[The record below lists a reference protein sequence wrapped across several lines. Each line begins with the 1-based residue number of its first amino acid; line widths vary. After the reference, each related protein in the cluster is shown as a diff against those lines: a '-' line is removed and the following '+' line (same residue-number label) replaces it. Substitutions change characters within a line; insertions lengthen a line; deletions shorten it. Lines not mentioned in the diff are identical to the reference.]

1 MVGATLATTRNILLN
16 QGDIIMGLLEFARGE
31 GLQIAV
37 LIFAAG
43 LIWRLVHL
51 LLTIR
56 KMDISE
62 PRQGGERAGGLRT
75 IFSRFVHH
83 DAFRERT
90 RNGTIIAYTF
100 HIGLAI
106 IFLGGAP
113 HILFIESFSGLS
125 WSPLPTV
132 VIHVTAAI
140 TLAAL
145 IAAFVRRMRHPVLQM
160 LSNFDDYFSWLVTI
174 LPVLTGL
181 LAVAH
186 IGARY
191 ETLLA
196 IHILSFEA
204 FLIWFPFGKLMH
216 SIIVFGSR
224 YTTGV
229 TFTRRGAR
237 V

>member
-1 MVGATLATTRNILLN
+1 ME
-16 QGDIIMGLLEFARGE
+16 LLEFARVQ

-37 LIFAAG
+37 SVFAAG
-43 LIWRLVHL
+43 LVWRLLHL
-51 LLTIR
+51 YLTMR
-56 KMDISE
+56 KTDLSAA
-62 PRQGGERAGGLRT
+62 RQGGEKAGGIRT

-83 DAFRERT
+83 EPFRERT

-106 IFLGGAP
+106 IVFGGAP
-113 HILFIESFSGLS
+113 HILFIESFSGLA
-125 WSPLPTV
+125 WTPLPNV
-132 VIHVTAAI
+132 VIHVTAAV

-145 IAAFVRRMRHPVLQM
+145 IAALFRRVLHPVLSM
-160 LSNFDDYFSWLVTI
+160 LSNFDDYFSWFITTA
-174 LPVLTGL
+174 PVITGL
-181 LAVAH
+181 MAVAH
-186 IGARY
+186 FGGRY

-196 IHILSFEA
+196 VHILSFEA

-216 SIIVFGSR
+216 SFIVFGSR
-224 YTTGV
+224 YSTGV

>member
-1 MVGATLATTRNILLN
+1 MELL
-16 QGDIIMGLLEFARGE
+16 DFARGP
-31 GLQIAV
+31 GLQLAV
-37 LIFAAG
+37 LIFVGG
-43 LIWRLVHL
+43 LIWRMLHL
-51 LLTIR
+51 YLTL
-56 KMDISE
+56 KKTDLSDA
-62 PRQGGERAGGLRT
+62 RQSGEIGGGLRA
-75 IFSRFVHH
+75 IFSRFLHH
-83 DAFRERT
+83 QPFRERT
-90 RNGTIIAYTF
+90 RNGTILAYTI

-106 IFLGGAP
+106 VVFGSAP
-113 HILFIESFSGLS
+113 HILFIGSFSGLG
-125 WSPLPTV
+125 WAPMPTI
-132 VIHVTAAI
+132 VIHIAAAL

-145 IAAFVRRMRHPVLQM
+145 LTALGRRMRHPVLRM
-160 LSNFDDYFSWLVTI
+160 LSNFDDYFSWLVTT

-186 IGARY
+186 VGARY

-196 IHILSFEA
+196 IHILSFEV

>member
-1 MVGATLATTRNILLN
+1 ME
-16 QGDIIMGLLEFARGE
+16 LLEFARGD

-37 LIFAAG
+37 TVFAAG

-51 LLTIR
+51 LLTVR
-56 KMDISE
+56 KTDLSE
-62 PRQGGERAGGLRT
+62 PRQGGEIAGGLRT
-75 IFSRFVHH
+75 IFTRFVHH
-83 DAFRERT
+83 EPFRERT
-90 RNGTIIAYTF
+90 RNGTLIAYAF
-100 HIGLAI
+100 HIGLVI

-113 HILFIESFSGLS
+113 HILFIESFTGLG
-125 WSPLPTV
+125 WTPLPTV

-145 IAAFVRRMRHPVLQM
+145 IAAVVRRLRHPVLSM
-160 LSNFDDYFSWLVTI
+160 LSNFDDYFTWLVTTV
-174 LPVLTGL
+174 PVISGL
-181 LAVAH
+181 MAVAH
-186 IGARY
+186 VGARY

-196 IHILSFEA
+196 IHILSFEV

-216 SIIVFGSR
+216 SVIVFGSR

>member
-1 MVGATLATTRNILLN
+1 MDLL
-16 QGDIIMGLLEFARGE
+16 DFARGPA
-31 GLQIAV
+31 LQLAV
-37 LIFAAG
+37 VIFIAG
-43 LIWRLVHL
+43 LTWRIIHL
-51 LLTIR
+51 YLTQKKI
-56 KMDISE
+56 DLSE
-62 PRQGGERAGGLRT
+62 ARQGGEIAGGIRT
-75 IFSRFVHH
+75 IFSRFIHH
-83 DAFRERT
+83 KPFRERT
-90 RNGTIIAYTF
+90 RNGTILAYAI

-106 IFLGGAP
+106 VVLGGAP
-113 HILFIESFSGLS
+113 HILFIESFSGLE
-125 WSPLPTV
+125 WTPLPSI
-132 VIHVTAAI
+132 VIHFAAAL

-145 IAAFVRRMRHPVLQM
+145 LTSLGRRMHHPVLRM

-174 LPVLTGL
+174 VPVATGL

-186 IGARY
+186 VGARY
-191 ETLLA
+191 ETMLA
-196 IHILSFEA
+196 LHILSFEV